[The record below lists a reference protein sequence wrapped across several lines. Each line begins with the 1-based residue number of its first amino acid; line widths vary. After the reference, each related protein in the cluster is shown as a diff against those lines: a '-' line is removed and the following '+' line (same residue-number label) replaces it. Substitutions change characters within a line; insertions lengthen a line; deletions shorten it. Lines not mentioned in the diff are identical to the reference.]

1 VLTPFAAFCCFARG
15 PARAIVRLQTTMA
28 TTARITWTAL
38 VCLLSLCFACS
49 PVRSKQSMAQ
59 APDADYGGYD
69 FEEDSVE
76 GEMMAPEGAAMS
88 SRGRARHDSVLD
100 MRREFAS
107 EAESAPPVE
116 PNAAPSPVVPQPA
129 PVDTDVRVDVP
140 DQPSEVPQQAAAK
153 RQVIY
158 TANMQVSVYDVE
170 HAMVLIEALPD
181 RYGGWLHERLDN
193 QIILRIPAEHLQA
206 AMDVIAELGVVDLRT
221 LAAFDV
227 TAEYTDLES
236 RIRVLT
242 QMQAQLEL
250 LLAKAKDVEQALEIR
265 RALGQITM
273 ELELARARM
282 RELSKSIA
290 FSTLIVR
297 LVARGP
303 AVDLPTSNDPFPW
316 VLELG
321 VEATEYR

>member
-1 VLTPFAAFCCFARG
+1 MVPLASTM
-15 PARAIVRLQTTMA
+15 PAI
-28 TTARITWTAL
+28 ARITWTAL
-38 VCLLSLCFACS
+38 VCLLALCLGCNKKAS
-49 PVRSKQSMAQ
+49 GTMAMSE
-59 APDADYGGYD
+59 APYDEYDNAGGYGSGGGDGMYD
-69 FEEDSVE
+69 FEDDSVE
-76 GEMMAPEGAAMS
+76 GEILSPEGASLS
-88 SRGRARHDSVLD
+88 SRGRSSRGAMFDS
-100 MRREFAS
+100 REEFKS
-107 EAESAPPVE
+107 KDEAPPAPPKSSPDPSPE
-116 PNAAPSPVVPQPA
+116 PNASPPEPVVQDPP
-129 PVDTDVRVDVP
+129 DNVP
-140 DQPSEVPQQAAAK
+140 TKAAAK

-170 HAMVLIEALPD
+170 HAMVLVEGLPD
-181 RYGGWLHERLDN
+181 RYGGWLHQRSGD
-193 QIILRIPAEHLQA
+193 QIVLRIPAEHLKA
-206 AMDVIAELGVVDLRT
+206 AMDMIAELGVVDMRT
-221 LAAFDV
+221 LQAFDV

-236 RIRVLT
+236 RIRVLVE
-242 QMQAQLEL
+242 MQTQLEL

-297 LVARGP
+297 IVARGP
-303 AVDLPTSNDPFPW
+303 LVDLPSSNDPFPW

>member
-1 VLTPFAAFCCFARG
+1 
-15 PARAIVRLQTTMA
+15 
-28 TTARITWTAL
+28 
-38 VCLLSLCFACS
+38 
-49 PVRSKQSMAQ
+49 
-59 APDADYGGYD
+59 
-69 FEEDSVE
+69 
-76 GEMMAPEGAAMS
+76 
-88 SRGRARHDSVLD
+88 
-100 MRREFAS
+100 MRREFKS
-107 EAESAPPVE
+107 EAESAPPDE
-116 PNAAPSPVVPQPA
+116 PA

-140 DQPSEVPQQAAAK
+140 KQPRDVPTQAAAK

-170 HAMVLIEALPD
+170 HAMVRIEALPD

-193 QIILRIPAEHLQA
+193 QIVLRIPAEHLQA
-206 AMDVIAELGVVDLRT
+206 AMDTIAELGVVDLRT
-221 LAAFDV
+221 LTAFDV

-273 ELELARARM
+273 ELELARSRM

-297 LVARGP
+297 IVARGP

>member
-1 VLTPFAAFCCFARG
+1 MPA
-15 PARAIVRLQTTMA
+15 PARF
-28 TTARITWTAL
+28 TWTAL
-38 VCLLSLCFACS
+38 VCLLSLCLACA
-49 PVRSKQSMAQ
+49 PRMKQSMAEMPYDEYGGGGYDEDY
-59 APDADYGGYD
+59 ADYADYGGSGSGGGDGGEYD
-69 FEEDSVE
+69 FEDDSVE
-76 GEMMAPEGAAMS
+76 GEILSPEGASLS
-88 SRGRARHDSVLD
+88 SRGRSRHSSLVNTRSDFK
-100 MRREFAS
+100 RE
-107 EAESAPPVE
+107 EGAPPPPE
-116 PNAAPSPVVPQPA
+116 PSPDAPPEPEPEPVDISVDVPNQPA
-129 PVDTDVRVDVP
+129 PK
-140 DQPSEVPQQAAAK
+140 QAASK

-170 HAMVLIEALPD
+170 HAMALIEALPD
-181 RYGGWLHERLDN
+181 RYGGWLHQRLDN
-193 QIILRIPAEHLQA
+193 QIVLRIPAEHLQA
-206 AMDVIAELGVVDLRT
+206 AMDMIAELGVVELRT
-221 LAAFDV
+221 LEGLDV

-236 RIRVLT
+236 RIRVLE
-242 QMQAQLEL
+242 QMQEQLEL

-282 RELSKSIA
+282 RELGKSIA

-297 LVARGP
+297 IVARGP

>member
-1 VLTPFAAFCCFARG
+1 MTA
-15 PARAIVRLQTTMA
+15 
-28 TTARITWTAL
+28 TARTTWTAL
-38 VCLLSLCFACS
+38 VCLLSLCLACKS
-49 PVRSKQSMAQ
+49 AGSMRAKAE
-59 APDADYGGYD
+59 APYDEYDNYGYGGDSGGGDMATVYD
-69 FEEDSVE
+69 FEDDSLE
-76 GEMMAPEGAAMS
+76 GEIMAPEGASLS
-88 SRGRARHDSVLD
+88 SRSRSSHDEMVD
-100 MRREFAS
+100 TRREFKR
-107 EAESAPPVE
+107 EEAPP
-116 PNAAPSPVVPQPA
+116 PPKPSPDPSPTEPT
-129 PVDTDVRVDVP
+129 PVDTGTRVDVP
-140 DQPSEVPQQAAAK
+140 KPPQQAPKQAATK

-170 HAMVLIEALPD
+170 HSMVLIEALPD
-181 RYGGWLHERLDN
+181 RYGGWLHQRLDN
-193 QIILRIPAEHLQA
+193 QIVLRIPAEHLDA
-206 AMDVIAELGVVDLRT
+206 AMDMIAELGVVELRT
-221 LAAFDV
+221 LEGLDV

-242 QMQAQLEL
+242 QMQEQLEL
-250 LLAKAKDVEQALEIR
+250 LLAQAKDVEQALEIR

-273 ELELARARM
+273 ELELARTRM

-297 LVARGP
+297 IVARGP